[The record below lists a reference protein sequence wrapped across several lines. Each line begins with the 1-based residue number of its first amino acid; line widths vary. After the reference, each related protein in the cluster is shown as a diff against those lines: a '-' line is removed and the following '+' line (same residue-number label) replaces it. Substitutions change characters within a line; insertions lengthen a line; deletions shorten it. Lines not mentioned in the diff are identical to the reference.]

1 MRVIISERQLRT
13 IIESEDKRKL
23 LSISVDLFNN
33 KTDAIIENYKK
44 KGYDGIKI
52 IGDLE
57 IVYPKVSLKRIKKI
71 LNEIVV
77 VDGEFS
83 IIADMWNSEFDFDL
97 IDLGTLG
104 NLRKVTGSLE
114 VSGVILKTLDKLE
127 EVGDDLWLFGT
138 QIENFDIKP
147 NVGGTLYIRD
157 SSLIKLSDKE
167 IRDKIN
173 VLGDIYRD

>member
-57 IVYPKVSLKRIKKI
+57 IVYPKVSLKR
-71 LNEIVV
+71 
-77 VDGEFS
+77 
-83 IIADMWNSEFDFDL
+83 
-97 IDLGTLG
+97 
-104 NLRKVTGSLE
+104 
-114 VSGVILKTLDKLE
+114 
-127 EVGDDLWLFGT
+127 
-138 QIENFDIKP
+138 
-147 NVGGTLYIRD
+147 
-157 SSLIKLSDKE
+157 
-167 IRDKIN
+167 
-173 VLGDIYRD
+173 

>member
-1 MRVIISERQLRT
+1 MKIIITEEQLRT

-57 IVYPKVSLKRIKKI
+57 LVYSGVSLRQIKKI
-71 LNEIVV
+71 LNEVV
-77 VDGEFS
+77 VIDGHFN
-83 IIADMWNSEFDFDL
+83 IIPDMWDTNYDFKPVE
-97 IDLGTLG
+97 LGTLG
-104 NLRKVTGSLE
+104 NLRKVTRSLE

-173 VLGDIYRD
+173 VLGNIYRD